1 MDLVNPNH
9 KLCCLAALI
18 DWECLEEA
26 VAPYFSESG
35 APPALPVRLMA
46 GLLYLQHAYGVS
58 DEAVMAH
65 WLESPYWQFF
75 CGETFFQHRFPCH
88 PTSLVKW
95 R

>member
-1 MDLVNPNH
+1 MKPQSRACDPQDDLFKVRLMDLVNPNH

-35 APPALPVRLMA
+35 APPALLVRLMA

-65 WLESPYWQFF
+65 WLES
-75 CGETFFQHRFPCH
+75 GGG
-88 PTSLVKW
+88 S
-95 R
+95 